1 MAKKLKFYGHPD
13 GLRLDQM
20 ENAALRSP
28 PQVLADL
35 EAYKILHRQILGES
49 EIENATRGKKIFFC
63 KVTWM

>member
-28 PQVLADL
+28 LQVLADL
-35 EAYKILHRQILGES
+35 EAY
-49 EIENATRGKKIFFC
+49 
-63 KVTWM
+63 